1 MFENNQDIEHNESL
15 GEFLESRGYSELFVK
30 AYLVSL
36 IVYIRLVYFVFTI
49 NNVVFFLSVNV

>member
-36 IVYIRLVYFVFTI
+36 VIYIRLVYFVFTI
-49 NNVVFFLSVNV
+49 NIIVFF